1 MALSSFFC
9 EPSESILLLNESY
22 HSGLDVNAGLD
33 VNTGDIV
40 RSRASK
46 TFQEAL
52 GWVVQII
59 SWISE
64 QFSYGDT
71 LC

>member
-1 MALSSFFC
+1 MKIITQAL
-9 EPSESILLLNESY
+9 I
-22 HSGLDVNAGLD
+22 NAGLD
-33 VNTGDIV
+33 VNTGDVV
-40 RSRASK
+40 RSRAPK